1 MVEIKDLDNK
11 QLAQIA
17 LKYNIIDR
25 TKKYTRGDLITIL
38 ENFKKNKQS
47 QQNQQNSNVKS
58 VSVNNQRRNSVSGNQ
73 QSRDRTGPP
82 KPSNNRRRLS
92 EPNTNAERA
101 TAVQTHEMNQIQQ
114 RSVQNLNQQMNSNNP
129 KYDRFGIYPPVK
141 KLVCIGDIHGDLTVA
156 IKLLK
161 LGEVIPQNA
170 DIRNID
176 GIHWSGGD
184 TWVVQLGD
192 QIDRCRPDEWS
203 DKDCIVD
210 FDDVIDDEGSNR
222 AIIRL
227 FFRLDDEARKVGGR
241 LLGALGNHELMNVDK
256 DFRYVSPK
264 EFLEWVPPNERNTN
278 ILKMDILLDIITD

>member
-92 EPNTNAERA
+92 EPNTNAER
-101 TAVQTHEMNQIQQ
+101 TLCCDFN
-114 RSVQNLNQQMNSNNP
+114 
-129 KYDRFGIYPPVK
+129 K
-141 KLVCIGDIHGDLTVA
+141 IG
-156 IKLLK
+156 LK
-161 LGEVIPQNA
+161 LQE
-170 DIRNID
+170 
-176 GIHWSGGD
+176 
-184 TWVVQLGD
+184 
-192 QIDRCRPDEWS
+192 
-203 DKDCIVD
+203 K
-210 FDDVIDDEGSNR
+210 
-222 AIIRL
+222 
-227 FFRLDDEARKVGGR
+227 
-241 LLGALGNHELMNVDK
+241 
-256 DFRYVSPK
+256 
-264 EFLEWVPPNERNTN
+264 
-278 ILKMDILLDIITD
+278 